1 MFISQNSPVL
11 YQSYHLGITAPIHAA
26 VGVLMV
32 LGLLLCL
39 PKFRGTTLVAPCLW
53 AILSAFA
60 IAVGDA
66 WMGSDA
72 ADQTTFCFWQPV
84 IQYVSACTSFCP
96 VMAVLGAKRPQDGP
110 WQWIVLSLWI
120 VLVLPALQ
128 FILLPA
134 GPRFELFAAWKI
146 FLIGLMSLGLLNWLP
161 TKYWLAGCCFC
172 AGQLAL
178 FWETLA
184 RMPAIGPLLSGTS
197 NPWGSLGSWLF
208 FAAFVLVTLISVLS
222 TKGVPTDRPT
232 LEGPDSQ
239 GDLIRLNRRWL
250 EFRDRYGSFWGLR
263 ILQRVNQTA
272 AISQWPVRLQ
282 WWGFEQLNRSD
293 PIKNLTV
300 TSTQISEIDRTLN
313 NLLRRFL

>member
-1 MFISQNSPVL
+1 
-11 YQSYHLGITAPIHAA
+11 
-26 VGVLMV
+26 MV

-60 IAVGDA
+60 IAAGNV
-66 WMGSDA
+66 WMGSAA
-72 ADQTTFCFWQPV
+72 ADQTTYRFWQPV
-84 IQYVSACTSFCP
+84 IQYASACTGFCP

-161 TKYWLAGCCFC
+161 TKYWLAGCCFS

-178 FWETLA
+178 FWETLTA
-184 RMPAIGPLLSGTS
+184 THAVGPLSSGTS
-197 NPWGSLGSWLF
+197 HSWYSLGSWLF
-208 FAAFVLVTLISVLS
+208 FATFVLVTLISALS
-222 TKGVPTDRPT
+222 MKEVPTDRPT

-239 GDLIRLNRRWL
+239 GDLSPLNRRWR

-282 WWGFEQLNRSD
+282 WSGFEALKPSD
-293 PIKNLTV
+293 PIKKHTV
-300 TSTQISEIDRTLN
+300 TSAQLTEIERTLY

>member
-208 FAAFVLVTLISVLS
+208 FTAFVLVTLISVLS

>member
-1 MFISQNSPVL
+1 
-11 YQSYHLGITAPIHAA
+11 
-26 VGVLMV
+26 MV

-53 AILSAFA
+53 AILSAFT

-66 WMGSDA
+66 WMRSNA
-72 ADQTTFCFWQPV
+72 AHQTTFCFWQPV

-197 NPWGSLGSWLF
+197 NLWGSLGSWLF
-208 FAAFVLVTLISVLS
+208 FASFVLVTLISVLS
-222 TKGVPTDRPT
+222 TKGAPTDRPT
-232 LEGPDSQ
+232 LEGPDNQ

-272 AISQWPVRLQ
+272 AICQWPVRLQ